1 MMPTM
6 WNTNPATLLIFMK
19 PSSLQKSQYIRNGLT
34 DLYEIWYAD
43 AKWVSYPPWPLKK
56 FEFHKSKMADG
67 RHFTNRYII
76 LSQQPFD

>member
-1 MMPTM
+1 MAAAAM
-6 WNTNPATLLIFMK
+6 WKITKIAISP
-19 PSSLQKSQYIRNGLT
+19 NGLT